1 MEPAFYRGD
10 LLFLTNPPNQL
21 YQTGDITVYKIPGAD
36 IPIVHRVLETHD
48 TKPKRSAKSES
59 VSAVPL
65 SRQRL
70 LTKGD
75 NNYVDDIELYKGLEW
90 LERKH
95 IIGKVRGYVF
105 FSGLTAIPNI
115 SLPLIFR
122 FLPYVGYVTIAMVSA
137 YNLKISQYIST
148 IPRIERLPS
157 TKICTTWQPW
167 PSRSDTAG
175 VTPLRGVANLCHVAE
190 CTFRLYNLNINAIN
204 INIRPSLTPSSILCT
219 YRLNRRLLSWPLNI
233 FMARSDRIAMAK
245 QQKVENQAMYCG
257 ECKYDVGSNY
267 LSLHW

>member
-21 YQTGDITVYKIPGAD
+21 YKTGDITVYKIPGAD

-48 TKPKRSAKSES
+48 TKSKKSKS

-75 NNYVDDIELYKGLEW
+75 NNPVDDVELYKGLEW

-95 IIGKVRGYVF
+95 IIGKVRGYVP
-105 FSGLTAIPNI
+105 SSDLNDAPNI
-115 SLPLIFR
+115 SLFFILR
-122 FLPYVGYVTIAMVSA
+122 FLPYVGYVTIAMVST
-137 YNLKISQYIST
+137 NNSELSGYIP
-148 IPRIERLPS
+148 IIRHIERFSP
-157 TKICTTWQPW
+157 TKICIAGWPW

-175 VTPLRGVANLCHVAE
+175 VAPVREVANLCHVE
-190 CTFRLYNLNINAIN
+190 YTLRLYNLSINATDVN
-204 INIRPSLTPSSILCT
+204 ICLSFDALQSC
-219 YRLNRRLLSWPLNI
+219 LL
-233 FMARSDRIAMAK
+233 
-245 QQKVENQAMYCG
+245 
-257 ECKYDVGSNY
+257 
-267 LSLHW
+267 